1 MFAMVKENMKYQ
13 TLIIY
18 HIIHH
23 FNSHAEEQRIFH
35 SHAEEQG
42 SLCAM
47 EVYYPHNDISKF
59 I

>member
-1 MFAMVKENMKYQ
+1 MVKENMKYQ